1 MDQDVLDGDLHSQ
14 AGSNDRATRNIE
26 QLGYPQGYRG
36 KLGYSGYQMLPHPDI
51 GDPALDRQ
59 LFTYLEQLEDPVRP
73 RTPGAGAIP
82 DIGDTIL
89 YRQFSTYLLQ
99 KQLQDTYEN
108 QDFHGTQENQDFH
121 GTQENQDFHGTQ
133 ENQDFHDTQKNYRFP
148 FQLQTKI
155 YSPFGS
161 MNRATG
167 DLEQLQSVHTEEN
180 QITQPVLEAA
190 LNSPEDPEY
199 RDTALC
205 RLTLH
210 RPVVESTA
218 EPEDPETGDAALDR
232 SIVEAVQDQEIMMQ
246 QTLGLVDSSSQTCFQ
261 SSKVSS

>member
-1 MDQDVLDGDLHSQ
+1 
-14 AGSNDRATRNIE
+14 
-26 QLGYPQGYRG
+26 
-36 KLGYSGYQMLPHPDI
+36 MLPHPDI
-51 GDPALDRQ
+51 RDPALDRQ

-99 KQLQDTYEN
+99 KQLQDTY
-108 QDFHGTQENQDFH
+108 
-121 GTQENQDFHGTQ
+121 ENQDFHGTQ

>member
-1 MDQDVLDGDLHSQ
+1 M
-14 AGSNDRATRNIE
+14 RTRT
-26 QLGYPQGYRG
+26 
-36 KLGYSGYQMLPHPDI
+36 SM
-51 GDPALDRQ
+51 A
-59 LFTYLEQLEDPVRP
+59 
-73 RTPGAGAIP
+73 
-82 DIGDTIL
+82 
-89 YRQFSTYLLQ
+89 
-99 KQLQDTYEN
+99 
-108 QDFHGTQENQDFH
+108 
-121 GTQENQDFHGTQ
+121 Q

-205 RLTLH
+205 RATLH